1 MSLKSSIS
9 AAAFCA
15 IALVALDVFADE
27 ADELEGVRKTVSEMF
42 AVIEPEDVSAGPI
55 DGWYTIQKG
64 SIVAYISG
72 DSRYLFQGDLIDL
85 DTQVNLTEAA
95 RNDSRRVLMSSVS
108 DDQTIMFSPSEVKYS
123 ITVFTDVDC
132 TYCRRLHAQ
141 IDEYLAHGIEV
152 RYLLYPRNGPTSR
165 AWTTSEE
172 VWCADDRANALTQA
186 KLDKLPNSKD
196 VLAFYLEEIGNIFGN
211 PEEFIR
217 LNVACFRLTDMGIK
231 VNGNTPQTANTVCFS
246 ELEIAAVMKR
256 VVTVVRYARSD
267 MVCRNKTSWK

>member
-1 MSLKSSIS
+1 MSLKFSIS
-9 AAAFCA
+9 AAAACV
-15 IALVALDVFADE
+15 IALAAADVFADD

-108 DDQTIMFSPSEVKYS
+108 DDQTILFSPSEVKYS

-186 KLDKLPNSKD
+186 KLDKQFDTAKCDASAVQNHFVIGRD
-196 VLAFYLEEIGNIFGN
+196 VGLSGTPAIVLDDGTLIAGYMPPDQLKA
-211 PEEFIR
+211 R
-217 LNVACFRLTDMGIK
+217 LD
-231 VNGNTPQTANTVCFS
+231 Q
-246 ELEIAAVMKR
+246 AAA
-256 VVTVVRYARSD
+256 ARP
-267 MVCRNKTSWK
+267 